1 MDKIEIKNL
10 ECHLDRERRF
20 EKISLPVYF
29 GQISIILGRNGVGK
43 STFLNL
49 IFNYFTENTKLSVAI
64 VRQSLQLNFNLS
76 IQEFLELGKP
86 SFVEDV
92 TLLSK
97 FRKTLDDL
105 GVKQNLNTPVF
116 ELSGGEW
123 QLVRLARS
131 LSHKHQVLLLDEP
144 VQYLDYFNKN
154 NFYSVLKNYI
164 EKENAIVM
172 MIAHDIDYLESFK
185 GQIAHL
191 DIEELKVYKLDKI
204 NLEIVKHK
212 IECK

>member
-10 ECHLDRERRF
+10 DCHLDRERRF
-20 EKISLPVYF
+20 EKVALPVCF
-29 GQISIILGRNGVGK
+29 GEILIIFGKNGVGK

-49 IFNYFTENTKLSVAI
+49 IFSYFRANTNLSVAI
-64 VRQSLQLNFNLS
+64 VRQSLQLQFNLT

-86 SFVEDV
+86 SFVDDV
-92 TLLSK
+92 TLISK
-97 FRKTLDDL
+97 FRTTLDDL
-105 GVKQNLNTPVF
+105 GINKSLSTPVF

-131 LSHKHQVLLLDEP
+131 LSHSHRILLLDEP
-144 VQYLDYFNKN
+144 VQYLDYFNKS
-154 NFYSVLKNYI
+154 NFYTVLRNYI
-164 EKENAIVM
+164 KVEKALVI
-172 MIAHDIDYLESFK
+172 MIAHDIDYLESFQ

-191 DIEELKVYKLDKI
+191 DIEELKVYKLDAL
-204 NLEIVKHK
+204 NLENVKNK